1 MKKSAIGILGAA
13 LILTMGTAGTLC
25 AETVQSGTVP
35 QRVVQQSV
43 TRQSTVQSDAQSAE
57 QIRAGHNNICNYAG
71 TFHDYGNC
79 TGDCR
84 NYIDENQNGVCDNYE
99 AGGHHA
105 WKKRSTQDTQGTQDT
120 QSAQNTQGTQ
130 DTQSTQD
137 TSNISSAQYTYGYG
151 GHHGEVG
158 GHHGSGSG
166 SGRHGG
172 CRR

>member
-1 MKKSAIGILGAA
+1 MKKSVIGILGAA

-35 QRVVQQSV
+35 QSVVRQSV
-43 TRQSTVQSDAQSAE
+43 TRQSTVQSGNVQLNAQLVE
-57 QIRAGHNNICNYAG
+57 EIRAGRNNICNYAG

-99 AGGHHA
+99 VSGRQA
-105 WKKRSTQDTQGTQDT
+105 WKERNTQVTQATQD
-120 QSAQNTQGTQ
+120 TQ

-137 TSNISSAQYTYGYG
+137 TGNISSARYTYGYG
-151 GHHGEVG
+151 GHHGEQG

-166 SGRHGG
+166 YGRHGG
-172 CRR
+172 CGR